1 LAASILLP
9 AAAPPASGTLELQV
23 LKLRNA
29 RGLVRVCVTALPSA
43 FPDCR
48 QDPAAYRLSI
58 AAGKADIIRLDAIR
72 PGIYAVALLHDENG
86 NGQLDTFAAIP
97 KEGYGFS
104 RDAPIRFGPPRFE
117 QAQIS
122 VASGDN
128 RQSIRMR
135 YLL

>member
-1 LAASILLP
+1 M
-9 AAAPPASGTLELQV
+9 PPGSGTLELQV
-23 LKLRNA
+23 QRLRNA
-29 RGLVRVCVTALPSA
+29 RGLVHVCVTALPSA

-48 QDPAAYRLSI
+48 NDPSAYRLSV
-58 AAGKADIIRLDAIR
+58 AAGKAETIRLGAIK
-72 PGIYAVALLHDENG
+72 PGTYAIALLHDENG
-86 NGQLDTFAAIP
+86 NGRLDTFAAIP

-104 RDAPIRFGPPRFE
+104 RDAPVRFGPPRFD

-122 VASGDN
+122 IASGDN